1 MFKSFFERFHKKQIA
16 EPPAVD
22 TVPQLKTLKME
33 TKNITLRTTEVL
45 NVTNLLD
52 CFSDAYSTNQGIV
65 IPHDLLKDFLR
76 VFDRRLDLPIRA
88 QF

>member
-1 MFKSFFERFHKKQIA
+1 MFKNLFRWFREKPVT
-16 EPPAVD
+16 EPPAVN
-22 TVPQLKTLKME
+22 VIPQLKTPKME
-33 TKNITLRTTEVL
+33 TKNITLRTAEVQ
-45 NVTNLLD
+45 NISNLLD

-76 VFDRRLDLPIRA
+76 VFDRQLDLPIRA